1 VSARFTDK
9 VVLVT
14 GASEPDGIGAAA
26 ARRFAALGA
35 QVAIA
40 ARGVGGL
47 GAVASEITA
56 RGGSVRAFPC
66 DLREIGACEELIRE
80 VVGAFG
86 GLDVLVNN
94 AGFNARGAVE
104 ANDAR
109 ALAQVIEVNLVAPIV
124 LTRLALPHLRKRG
137 GAVVQVASIAGQIP
151 LDHEA
156 TYSASKV
163 GLRFFSFALRE
174 ELRGSGVRVAVVS
187 PGPVETGFI
196 LRELDEV
203 PDLVFANPM
212 SSADQIAAAVVESAQ
227 DGRRERTIPA
237 VTGAMARVG
246 ALFPALRR
254 ALGPAMERRGR
265 AAKARWRARRG
276 G

>member
-26 ARRFAALGA
+26 ARRFAAEGA
-35 QVAIA
+35 QVALT

-47 GAVASEITA
+47 GAVASEIQA
-56 RGGSVRAFPC
+56 KGGQARAFPC
-66 DLREIGACEELIRE
+66 DVREVGACEALVRD
-80 VVGAFG
+80 VVETFG
-86 GLDVLVNN
+86 RLDVLVNN

-109 ALAQVIEVNLVAPIV
+109 DLAQVIQVNLVAPIV

-151 LDHEA
+151 LEHEA
-156 TYSASKV
+156 SYSASKV
-163 GLRFFSFALRE
+163 GLRYFSFALRD
-174 ELRGSGVRVAVVS
+174 ELRGSGVRVSVVS

-196 LRELDEV
+196 LRELD
-203 PDLVFANPM
+203 DANPM
-212 SSADQIAAAVVESAQ
+212 SSADRIAAAVVEGAL
-227 DGRRERTIPA
+227 DGQRERTIPA
-237 VTGAMARVG
+237 VTGVMARVG
-246 ALFPALRR
+246 SLFPFLRR
-254 ALGPAMERRGR
+254 ALTPAMERRGR
-265 AAKARWRARRG
+265 ANKAAWKARRQAPR
-276 G
+276 